1 MGIPYAQTYQTV
13 RIEAASA
20 EELQQKVAKYD
31 LAPGSTGTLEL
42 YSKRIG
48 PVCPYPIGSNYGG
61 SSDRLKREL
70 EATGVTVTSMEGFGG
85 IPGHRCD
92 LRVFFTAPEVAPSDY
107 VTPGA
112 FFIPALVIIGAVVLL
127 ALALSLL
134 VFEFTALVKEI
145 GKQLGPFAWILWVG
159 VGLGVGALAIRSLG
173 GKRRS

>member
-20 EELQQKVAKYD
+20 EELRRKVAGYD

-42 YSKRIG
+42 YARRTLG
-48 PVCPYPIGSNYGG
+48 VCLIPIDFVGSGG
-61 SSDRLKREL
+61 RLKDKL
-70 EATGVTVTSMEGFGG
+70 EEAGVIVTDMETFGG

-92 LRVFFTAPEVAPSDY
+92 LRIFFAVPEAAPSDY
-107 VTPGA
+107 ATPGA
-112 FFIPALVIIGAVVLL
+112 FFIPALVIVGAVVLL

-159 VGLGVGALAIRSLG
+159 VGLGIGALAIKSFR